1 MPHSPPNPA
10 PRVPWLLSAS
20 LIVIVAAA
28 LVGMFFFLRDNGP
41 PGPPQGGKT
50 ENKNKKLTRDESLEL
65 LALRNR
71 ALGHLENHEFR
82 LAEPLLLEIIR
93 RLPDDLFGPRNLTI
107 CRETEIETLDPQK
120 VEQRT
125 AALKRAREAA
135 DQLNLI
141 ETNSHVALVLAAR
154 VAVREGD
161 NKRAEIAL
169 RRATELAPKSAPV
182 WYELYQ
188 LNPTAPGEPPAKE
201 TVDALR
207 KAYELEPDNLF
218 VLKDWLV
225 MQVQLKEPGTAD
237 TVAAAKQTIA
247 PFVDVIKTN
256 TRLDVEVLLDKLAQA
271 ITDEQWPVAV
281 STSFTVRNL
290 IVSESARDDRYVRLN
305 SLEYLLPDYGP
316 SFYERADLP
325 LATSD
330 RVLPVKFVS
339 VAARSVTIPAGARDV
354 VPVDF
359 DLDVQTD
366 CAALLKD
373 RIVIT
378 YPLAPQSADEQPT
391 TITLEIGEGFQG
403 LLAVDLDDDVDRK
416 LQEKLRQGLVSGLAD
431 PDLIAFGPA
440 GIKLFENLQQAGDTQ
455 REFRE
460 KPVGEAMAELR
471 DVRAVVP
478 ADLDLDG
485 DLDLLTIASRRI
497 QMWSNRGNWSFAE
510 ITARSQLFPD
520 NFFPMAAVVVDWD
533 RDTDVD
539 ILVAGAAGFG
549 LLENLRHGRFRW
561 RNLEGDFANLKG
573 SNSLL
578 VEDIGGNGSWSVI
591 GAGANGVHA
600 VLTQTTIAGVVSS
613 RRAIRVIET
622 PVDKALSWDFD
633 NDGVR
638 DLVVLA
644 DASVTCWRGFSN
656 GEFAPSHGFGPLR
669 LGEDRPLG
677 VPKRMLDQFS
687 ADGAR
692 GDPRD
697 ITAVAICD
705 VDRDGDEDLLVGSAA
720 ESGWR
725 SNDGGNANGW
735 LDVTLVAEQVKPNE
749 QNYSKRVNYSG
760 IGSTIEVKTG
770 SGYQARVV
778 RGTVTHIGL
787 GPNTNANVMR
797 VLWTNGVP
805 QNRVSPAA
813 NQVIYEE
820 QKLIGSCPYLYTWD
834 GTQFV
839 FFTDL
844 MWNAPLGLKFA
855 EDVVAPWREWEYL
868 KVDGDKLRAKDGLY
882 QLRVT
887 AELWEIEYFDEIKL
901 FAIDHPAGT
910 EIFTNEKVG
919 PPSLAEHKI
928 HTVSTPHR
936 PVAAKDTRGRDVL
949 DQVIARDGIYTKTY
963 DRKIAQGLTTEHF
976 LELDLG
982 EWRRAVNDTPPG
994 NTNPKRERGND
1005 AEDPATKPPVVT
1017 LFLTGW
1023 MYPGCTSLSVQHSQN
1038 PDQAKP
1044 RPPALHAVD
1053 SQGRWREVRPF
1064 MGFPGGKTKTIAVDI
1079 SDVFAADSTDHRLRI
1094 VTNMEFYWD
1103 AAFFTVDDRPVEF
1116 RQMELPLVT
1125 ANLRDRGGVSLRTWP
1140 ATGNGPELFDYQQ
1153 LVAGDMWPPIA
1164 GAFTRFGDVLPLLTT
1179 RDDHLVVMH
1188 PGDEIELAFA
1198 VPPAPLPAGW
1208 VRDFVLYNVGWDKDC
1223 DMNTVYGE
1231 TSEPLPFRDMT
1242 AYAHRDGAAR
1252 PMDEAYMR
1260 YLKTYQTRTRARGP
1274 FWNELR
1280 R

>member
-1 MPHSPPNPA
+1 MPHSPPNPTSRA
-10 PRVPWLLSAS
+10 PWLLPVS

-28 LVGMFFFLRDNGP
+28 LVGMFFFLRDNGG
-41 PGPPQGGKT
+41 PGPDQGGANGT
-50 ENKNKKLTRDESLEL
+50 NKGTKKLTRHESLEL

-135 DQLNLI
+135 DQLNVI
-141 ETNSHVALVLAAR
+141 ETNSHVPLVLAAR

-161 NKRAEIAL
+161 HKRAEIAL

-188 LNPTAPGEPPAKE
+188 LNPTAPGESPAKE
-201 TVDALR
+201 TVEALR

-225 MQVQLKEPGTAD
+225 MQVQLKEPGVAE

-256 TRLDVEVLLDKLAQA
+256 TRLDVGAMLDKLAKA
-271 ITDEQWPVAV
+271 VADEQWPVAV
-281 STSFTVRNL
+281 STSFTIRNL

-325 LATSD
+325 LATSE
-330 RVLPVKFVS
+330 RAIPVKFVS
-339 VAARSVTIPAGARDV
+339 VAGRSVTIPAGARDV
-354 VPVDF
+354 VPADF
-359 DLDVQTD
+359 DLDVQSD

-378 YPLAPQSADEQPT
+378 YPLAPKSADEKPAT
-391 TITLEIGEGFQG
+391 VTLEIGEGFQG

-440 GIKLFENLQQAGDTQ
+440 GIKLFENLQQAGDVQ

-460 KPVGEAMAELR
+460 KPAGEAMAALR

-485 DLDLLTIASRRI
+485 DLDLLTIAGNRI

-510 ITARSQLFPD
+510 ITARSQLFPES
-520 NFFPMAAVVVDWD
+520 FGPTAAVVVDWD

-539 ILVAGAAGFG
+539 ILVAGAEGFG

-561 RNLEGDFANLKG
+561 RNLDGDFANLKG

-591 GAGANGVHA
+591 GAGANGVQA

-613 RRAIRVIET
+613 KRAIRVVEA
-622 PVDKALSWDFD
+622 PVDKALSLDFD

-638 DLVVLA
+638 DLVVTADGGATIFRGLSNGTFAKLSTA
-644 DASVTCWRGFSN
+644 DAGGASN
-656 GEFAPSHGFGPLR
+656 
-669 LGEDRPLG
+669 
-677 VPKRMLDQFS
+677 
-687 ADGAR
+687 
-692 GDPRD
+692 D
-697 ITAVAICD
+697 ITAVAVCD
-705 VDRDGDEDLLVGSAA
+705 LDRDGDEDLLVGSTAA
-720 ESGWR
+720 SGWR

-787 GPNTNANVMR
+787 GPNTNADVMR

-834 GTQFV
+834 GAKFV

-844 MWNAPLGLKFA
+844 LWNAPLGLKFA

-901 FAIDHPAGT
+901 FAVDHPIGT
-910 EIFTNEKVG
+910 QIFTNEKVG

-928 HTVSTPHR
+928 HTVSKPHR
-936 PVAAKDTRGRDVL
+936 PVAAKDTQGRDVL
-949 DQVIARDGIYTKTY
+949 EQVIARDGIYTKTY
-963 DRKIAQGLTTEHF
+963 DRKIAQGLTTEHY

-982 EWRRAVNDTPPG
+982 AWPRPFNDTLPS

-1005 AEDPATKPPVVT
+1005 VTEPATKPPVVT

-1038 PDQAKP
+1038 PDQAQP

-1053 SQGRWREVRPF
+1053 AQGRWREVRPF

-1079 SDVFAADSTDHRLRI
+1079 SDVFAADSTDHRLRV
-1094 VTNMEFYWD
+1094 VTNIEFYWD
-1103 AAFFTVDDRPVEF
+1103 AAFFTVDDRPVEM

-1140 ATGNGPELFDYQQ
+1140 ATGNGPELFDYQH
-1153 LVAGDMWPPIA
+1153 LVSGDMWPPIA

-1188 PGDEIELAFA
+1188 PGDEIELAFT
-1198 VPPAPLPAGW
+1198 VPREPLPEGW
-1208 VRDFVLYNVGWDKDC
+1208 VRDFVMYNVGWDKDC

-1252 PMDEAYMR
+1252 PMDEAYIR